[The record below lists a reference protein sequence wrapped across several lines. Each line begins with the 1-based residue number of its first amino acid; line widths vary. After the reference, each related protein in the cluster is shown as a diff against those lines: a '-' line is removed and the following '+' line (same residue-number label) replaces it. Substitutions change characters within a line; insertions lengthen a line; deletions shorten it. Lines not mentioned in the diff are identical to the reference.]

1 MRMMFALTLG
11 AALMTGSIGAA
22 DNSPL
27 HGEKAINDKLLI
39 VAVVDK
45 INRGC
50 GTLGVKFFKAQGYVN
65 KLKAEAKALGYS
77 KSEVN
82 AYINDKENKAEMRER
97 RNAYFKS
104 KGASN
109 LDPQSLCVLG
119 AAEMQQQTEIG
130 ELLKAK

>member
-1 MRMMFALTLG
+1 MRMIQLAVLTASLTAG
-11 AALMTGSIGAA
+11 AFGAVA
-22 DNSPL
+22 QSGLYN
-27 HGEKAINDKLLI
+27 EEAINDKLLI

-50 GTLGVKFFKAQGYVN
+50 DVLGVKFFKAQGYVN
-65 KLKAEAKALGYS
+65 ALKSEAKDLGYS
-77 KSEVN
+77 RSEVN
-82 AYINDKENKAEMRER
+82 AYINDKANKAEMRKR
-97 RNAYFKS
+97 RNAYFES

-119 AAEMQQQTEIG
+119 KAEMQQQTEIG